1 MYELKGEEGEV
12 LDYIQLFN
20 SVEVL
25 APGIEMDNVRQ
36 TSRFRSSGML
46 FISFHLFFLFL
57 HLADSK
63 AYPRNDSLLKYIIIY
78 LQYFLL
84 RPSIS
89 IPYWKFA
96 SQIKF

>member
-1 MYELKGEEGEV
+1 MYGLKGEEGEV

-46 FISFHLFFLFL
+46 FISFHLFFFFFL
-57 HLADSK
+57 HRADSK
-63 AYPRNDSLLKYIIIY
+63 GYPRNDSFLKYIIVY
-78 LQYFLL
+78 LL
-84 RPSIS
+84 
-89 IPYWKFA
+89 A
-96 SQIKF
+96 STAFDIDTVLEIRLAN